1 MLLCCGHN
9 TQELL
14 WHLHY
19 LWIQGAVKCWEL
31 PLKAAISFVAAPCC
45 TAPLPK
51 NQTVLTS
58 ALQKLLMQFPHLQRD
73 YIFCWTCM
81 RHAGQLSSHVPQV
94 GRILS
99 MHMLQQKSAT
109 ILWPAIHY
117 FLPHTAR
124 DENQGITAQII
135 TLCTGGYGTTQWS
148 SREEMTLSQ
157 GAKKVRWQDWK

>member
-1 MLLCCGHN
+1 MKWLHINVTVLRPQHTRTALALTLSLNSRCSKVLGVT
-9 TQELL
+9 TQS
-14 WHLHY
+14 
-19 LWIQGAVKCWEL
+19 CNF
-31 PLKAAISFVAAPCC
+31 ISFVAAPCC

-51 NQTVLTS
+51 NQAVLTS

-99 MHMLQQKSAT
+99 MDMLQQKSAT
-109 ILWPAIHY
+109 ILSPAIHY

-135 TLCTGGYGTTQWS
+135 TLCTGGHGTTQ
-148 SREEMTLSQ
+148 
-157 GAKKVRWQDWK
+157 